1 MEFFW
6 TTVAAAATLAIFSFL
21 YKDNPFYK
29 FAEHLFV
36 GIAAGYIVVMEFY
49 NVFRP
54 NLWDPLM
61 AGTDFWL
68 IIPFVLGIL
77 MFSRFFSR
85 ISWLSRWSMAV
96 IIGTY
101 SGLAVIGFAEG
112 DLLNQVRASLVPVIS
127 LNALKDLASDPGL
140 FSFLDFLSNP
150 LLVLG
155 LICILIYFFFS
166 KEHAGAYG
174 SLAKI
179 GTGLLMIGF
188 GAGYGYTVMTRMAL
202 LFDRLFFLCF
212 DWLHL
217 I

>member
-1 MEFFW
+1 MDFLW
-6 TTVAAAATLAIFSFL
+6 LTIAAAATLAIFSFL

-36 GIAAGYIVVMEFY
+36 GIASGYVVVIEYY

-54 NLWDPLM
+54 NLWDPLT
-61 AGTDFWL
+61 AGSDFWL
-68 IIPFVLGIL
+68 IIPLILGIF
-77 MFSRFFSR
+77 MFTRFFSR
-85 ISWLSRWSMAV
+85 IAWLSRWSMAV

-101 SGLAVIGFAEG
+101 SGLAVIGFTEG
-112 DLLNQVRASLVPVIS
+112 DLLNQVRASLVPLIS
-127 LNALKDLASDPGL
+127 TEAAKKLASDPGL
-140 FSFLDFLSNP
+140 FTFLDFMSNP
-150 LLVLG
+150 LLVIG
-155 LICILIYFFFS
+155 FICILIYFFFS
-166 KEHAGAYG
+166 KEHQGTYG

-202 LFDRLFFLCF
+202 LFDRLFFLCS

>member
-61 AGTDFWL
+61 AGTDYLL
-68 IIPFVLGIL
+68 IIPFALGIL
-77 MFSRFFSR
+77 MFARFFNK

-112 DLLNQVRASLVPVIS
+112 DLLNQVRASLVPLIS
-127 LNALKDLASDPGL
+127 GSAWKELTTNPGL

-150 LLVLG
+150 LLVIG
-155 LICILIYFFFS
+155 LVCILIYFFFS
-166 KEHAGAYG
+166 KEHRGAYG
-174 SLAKI
+174 SLAKV

>member
-6 TTVAAAATLAIFSFL
+6 ATVAAAATLAIFSFL

-29 FAEHLFV
+29 LAEHLFV
-36 GIAAGYIVVMEFY
+36 GIAAGYIVVLEFY

-61 AGTDFWL
+61 AGTDYLL
-68 IIPFVLGIL
+68 IIPFALGVL
-77 MFSRFFSR
+77 MFTRFFGR

-112 DLLNQVRASLVPVIS
+112 DLLNQVRASIVPLVS
-127 LNALKDLASDPGL
+127 RAAWEKLTTDPGL

-150 LLVLG
+150 LLVIG
-155 LICILIYFFFS
+155 LICILVYFFFS
-166 KEHAGAYG
+166 KEHRGWYG

-202 LFDRLFFLCF
+202 LFDRLFYLCV

>member
-36 GIAAGYIVVMEFY
+36 GIASGYVVVMEY
-49 NVFRP
+49 YQVFRP
-54 NLWDPLM
+54 NLWDPLT
-61 AGTDFWL
+61 AGRDFWL
-68 IIPFVLGIL
+68 LIPFALGLL
-77 MFSRFFSR
+77 MFTRFMPK
-85 ISWLSRWSMAV
+85 IAWMSRWSMAV

-101 SGLAVIGFAEG
+101 AGLAVIGFTEG
-112 DLLNQVRASLVPVIS
+112 DLLNQVRASMVPLIS
-127 LNALKDLASDPGL
+127 VSAWNDLTTHPGL
-140 FSFLDFLSNP
+140 FTFLDFLSNP
-150 LLVLG
+150 MMVIG

-166 KEHAGAYG
+166 KEHTGTYG

-202 LFDRLFFLCF
+202 LFDRLFYICF
-212 DWLHL
+212 DWLHV